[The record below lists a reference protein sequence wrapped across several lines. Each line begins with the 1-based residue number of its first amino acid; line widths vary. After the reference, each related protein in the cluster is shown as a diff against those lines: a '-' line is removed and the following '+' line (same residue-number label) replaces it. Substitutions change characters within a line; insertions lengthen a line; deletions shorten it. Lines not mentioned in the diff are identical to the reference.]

1 MLNGKRIIGVCITK
15 IQEYSKLDYITLLSR
30 YAKEHNCKLII
41 FNSFLDFYRND
52 DSDEGAKAIFD
63 VMNYNILDAVILL
76 YDTFY
81 NKSVA
86 DHIISNTKSHNIPVI
101 VLNGKSEGCISIN
114 ADYTS
119 AFKQLLD
126 HVIKEHGVTETFF
139 IAGKP
144 DFEEDHDSAVRI
156 QCYKDVLEENG
167 LPFDESQV
175 DYGYYW
181 DEPAAEIAYR
191 LTDGS
196 RKPPQAIFCAN
207 DDMAV
212 AVCKALKKRGY
223 KVPDDIIVTG
233 FDGVPASQFYSPK
246 LSTCR
251 TKLDERARVTMEAVD
266 AAILGKAGRGSDIVL
281 LNEHEPVFSE
291 SCGCKSTL
299 NENPGDYAADMFH
312 TIAEMEAHEE
322 YMYSWIDK
330 TLGINDVES
339 LYNLISE
346 RIIGDSYVCLK
357 NSYINSLNYNSI
369 GSTEKSSPDEL
380 TVIYSKFPYNTPGKI
395 ASMNASDMVPN
406 VNKWIENDTFYI
418 LNSLYI
424 GKEVCGYYAV
434 YDSTADI
441 ARHKLQRVVKAL
453 NIALNI
459 CTNHFKQTNM
469 RLRIEN
475 AALINPITGM
485 ANVKGAVKWFEKFS
499 ENKENHNKCLAFS
512 VYGLPKFMYI
522 YENFG
527 IEAAEKAV
535 RLVGERL
542 KTANSDECFI
552 AHISDDEFLI
562 VNYAED
568 GYAIGEIINRSTSTF
583 FGLNDS
589 YNANSGN
596 PYFVEVNCG
605 CTIADPGWSG
615 DLEGFIGFANNEMY
629 MNRLKMGTDSAVKKY
644 ENPGVHYKTFDL
656 LVKKNLFTYHFQP
669 IVNAKSG
676 DIYAYEALM
685 RTDARIGMNPL
696 QVLDA
701 AKEYNRLYDIEKATM
716 FNIIGRFA
724 SERKKFGNAKV
735 FINTIPG
742 YFLNDEDIDK
752 LSRKYGKYMDRF
764 VFELTEQDT
773 VSDEELSSIHRLIG
787 LNENRIAIDDFGT
800 GHSNIVNLMRY
811 APEVI
816 KVDRFLISDIH
827 KNQNKQMFVRS
838 TIEFA
843 KLNNIKVLAEGVETS
858 NELRMVIDLG
868 VDLIQGFYT
877 GRPAPQPVPA
887 IAAEIKKEI
896 VESNPLYG
904 QRL

>member
-1 MLNGKRIIGVCITK
+1 MLNGKKIIGVCITK

-30 YAKEHNCKLII
+30 YAEKQNYKLIV
-41 FNSFLDFYRND
+41 FNSFLDFYNND
-52 DSDEGAKAIFD
+52 DSDEGAKAIYD
-63 VMNYNILDAVILL
+63 IMNYNILDAVILL
-76 YDTFY
+76 YDNFF

-86 DHIISNTKSHNIPVI
+86 DKIISNVRSHKIPVI
-101 VLNGKSEGCISIN
+101 VLNGKAEGCISIN
-114 ADYTS
+114 ADYTN
-119 AFKQLLD
+119 AFKQLMN
-126 HVIKEHGVTETFF
+126 HVIKDHGVTKTFF

-144 DFEEDHDSAVRI
+144 DPEEDRDSAIRI
-156 QCYKDVLEENG
+156 QCYKDVLEEND
-167 LPFDESQV
+167 LPFDKSQV

-181 DEPAAEIAYR
+181 DEPAAEIACR
-191 LTDGS
+191 LTDDS
-196 RKPPQAIFCAN
+196 KKPPQAIFCAN

-212 AVCKALKKRGY
+212 AVCKTLKKRGY

-233 FDGVPASQFYSPK
+233 FDGVPASRFYSPQ

-251 TKLDERARVTMEAVD
+251 TNLDERARVSIEAVN
-266 AAILGKAGRGSDIVL
+266 AALLGRGSDIVL

-291 SCGCKSTL
+291 SCGCKSML
-299 NENPGDYAADMFH
+299 NEGHGDYAADLFH
-312 TIAEMEAHEE
+312 TIAEMEAHEK

-330 TLGINDVES
+330 TLGINDIES
-339 LYNLISE
+339 LYHLISK
-346 RIIGDSYVCLK
+346 RIISDSYVCLK
-357 NSYINSLNYNSI
+357 KSYVNFVKENGTEN
-369 GSTEKSSPDEL
+369 TEKSPSDEL
-380 TVIYSKFPYNTPGKI
+380 VVIYSKYSSSKPGKI
-395 ASMNASDMVPN
+395 DSMSLSDMVPN
-406 VNKWIENDTFYI
+406 IQSWTEDNTFYI

-424 GKEVCGYYAV
+424 GKEVCGYYAIRTA
-434 YDSTADI
+434 TADI

-459 CTNHFKQTNM
+459 CTNHFKQINM

-485 ANVKGAVKWFEKFS
+485 ANVKGAIKWFEKFS
-499 ENKENHNKCLAFS
+499 ANKENHNKCLAIS

-527 IEAAEKAV
+527 IEAAEEAV
-535 RLVGERL
+535 RLVAERL
-542 KTANSDECFI
+542 KTANTDECFI

-562 VNYAED
+562 VNYADD
-568 GYAIGEIINRSTSTF
+568 GYAIGEAINKATSTF
-583 FGLNDS
+583 FSLNDS

-615 DLEGFIGFANNEMY
+615 ELEGFIGFANNEMY

-644 ENPGVHYKTFDL
+644 ENPGEHYKAFDL

-676 DIYAYEALM
+676 EIYAYEALM
-685 RTDARIGMNPL
+685 RTDASIGMNPL
-696 QVLDA
+696 QVLDT

-724 SERKKFGNAKV
+724 AEYESFGNAKV

-742 YFLNDEDIDK
+742 HFLNEEDIDN

-773 VSDEELSSIHRLIG
+773 VSDEELKSIHRLIG
-787 LNENRIAIDDFGT
+787 LNENHIAIDDFGT

-843 KLNNIKVLAEGVETS
+843 KVNNIKVLAEGVETS

-877 GRPAPQPVPA
+877 GRPAPQPVLA
-887 IAAEIKKEI
+887 ISDDIKKEI